1 MVWLPLQKPL
11 KTTAFEIWWTGVV
24 FQFFISAAQELW
36 LGVEKI
42 KDNENFRRE
51 YAAMNLHDRDI
62 IRAARKEAINE
73 KAIESAQKFLEMN
86 VLTPEQI
93 AQGTGLPLK
102 KVLELQNQRWIFHS
116 PIDIFFRKDYIFL
129 TLHSPIV

>member
-1 MVWLPLQKPL
+1 MTAIA
-11 KTTAFEIWWTGVV
+11 KTLENNRIRDLMNWVV
-24 FQFFISAAQELW
+24 FQFFISAAQESW
-36 LGVEKI
+36 LEVEKI

-102 KVLELQNQRWIFHS
+102 KVLELQKQRWIFHS